1 MPDAPSFEWDDAKD
15 RANRIKHGV
24 SFVEATMT
32 MGLLSPHCNVAEVA
46 SDQGE
51 AAVRSSKR
59 VAAQ

>member
-1 MPDAPSFEWDDAKD
+1 
-15 RANRIKHGV
+15 
-24 SFVEATMT
+24 

-46 SDQGE
+46 PDQGE